1 MVGGNLT
8 VEQLQNVV
16 DKTINDFDEDKD
28 GKLSFEEFEKVFV
41 KVEGLNEKL
50 EIKDDWWVPN
60 TFEEETKEDEE

>member
-41 KVEGLNEKL
+41 KVEGLNEQL